1 MTLFEAIYSNEGRR
15 AKTKQTSESVSLL
28 TKLNKAA
35 VIGFLIALPYRNK
48 ACCDIFL
55 LTIRSNNLKNHVV
68 IAETNLR

>member
-1 MTLFEAIYSNEGRR
+1 MRVGAPKQNKQ
-15 AKTKQTSESVSLL
+15 AKVFSLL

-55 LTIRSNNLKNHVV
+55 LTIRSKNLKNHVV